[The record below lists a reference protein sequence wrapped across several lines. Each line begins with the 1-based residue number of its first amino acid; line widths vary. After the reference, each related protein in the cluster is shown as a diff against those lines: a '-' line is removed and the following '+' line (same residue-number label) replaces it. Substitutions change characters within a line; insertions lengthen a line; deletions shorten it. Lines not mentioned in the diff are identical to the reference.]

1 MSWVSNGSQQ
11 PASRKMADIILSVTG
26 TLLMTNSHTIM
37 IVDDHPLMR
46 RGIRQLLEL
55 DSSFTVVAEA
65 NSGSDAIVKAAQYQ
79 PDVILLDLNMKGMT
93 GLDTLKALR
102 NEGIDARVIIL
113 TVSDA
118 RSDVYAMIDAG
129 ADGYLLKDS
138 EPEILLDNIR
148 HAAKG
153 EKVFS
158 NEVVIYLSSR
168 HEQVNPFAE
177 LTERELDVLQEVAR
191 GMSNKQVAFELH
203 ISEET
208 VKVHIR
214 NLLRKLNVR
223 SRVAATIMF
232 LENKKY

>member
-1 MSWVSNGSQQ
+1 
-11 PASRKMADIILSVTG
+11 
-26 TLLMTNSHTIM
+26 MTQNHTIM

-46 RGIRQLLEL
+46 RGIKQLLEL
-55 DSSFTVVAEA
+55 DSNFNVIAEA
-65 NSGSDAIVKAAQYQ
+65 NCGSDAITKAAACQ
-79 PDVILLDLNMKGMT
+79 PDVILLDLNMKGMS

-102 NEGIDARVIIL
+102 NEGIDARIIVL

-138 EPEILLDNIR
+138 EPEILLENIR
-148 HAAKG
+148 LAAKG

-158 NEVVIYLSSR
+158 DEVTQYLSSR
-168 HEQVNPFAE
+168 HEQVNPFSE

-223 SRVAATIMF
+223 SRVAATILF

>member
-1 MSWVSNGSQQ
+1 
-11 PASRKMADIILSVTG
+11 
-26 TLLMTNSHTIM
+26 MTKSHTIL

-46 RGIRQLLEL
+46 RGIKQLLGL
-55 DSSFTVVAEA
+55 DSRFDVVAEA
-65 NSGSDAIVKAAQYQ
+65 NNGSDAITEAAKFQ
-79 PDVILLDLNMKGMT
+79 PDVILLDLNMKGMS

-102 NEGIDARVIIL
+102 HNGSDARIIIL
-113 TVSDA
+113 TVPDA

-129 ADGYLLKDS
+129 ADGYLLKDC
-138 EPEILLDNIR
+138 EPEILLENIR
-148 HAAKG
+148 QAARG
-153 EKVFS
+153 ENVFS
-158 NEVVIYLSSR
+158 DEVIQYLSSR
-168 HEQVNPFAE
+168 HEQVNPFSE

-223 SRVAATIMF
+223 SRVAATIMY

>member
-1 MSWVSNGSQQ
+1 
-11 PASRKMADIILSVTG
+11 
-26 TLLMTNSHTIM
+26 MTNSYTIM

-46 RGIRQLLEL
+46 RGIRQLLEM
-55 DSSFTVVAEA
+55 DHSFDVVAEA
-65 NSGSDAIVKAAQYQ
+65 NCGNEAITEAAKCQ
-79 PDVILLDLNMKGMT
+79 PDVILLDLNMKGMS

-102 NEGIDARVIIL
+102 HDGIDARIIVL

-138 EPEILLDNIR
+138 EPEILLENIR
-148 HAAKG
+148 RAAHG
-153 EKVFS
+153 ENVFS
-158 NEVVIYLSSR
+158 NEVAQYLSSR
-168 HEQVNPFAE
+168 HEEINPFAE

>member
-1 MSWVSNGSQQ
+1 
-11 PASRKMADIILSVTG
+11 
-26 TLLMTNSHTIM
+26 MTQNHTIM

-46 RGIRQLLEL
+46 RGIKQLLEL
-55 DSSFTVVAEA
+55 DSNFNVIAEA
-65 NSGSDAIVKAAQYQ
+65 NCGSDAITEAAACQ
-79 PDVILLDLNMKGMT
+79 PDVILLDLNMKGMS

-102 NEGIDARVIIL
+102 HEGIDARIIVL

-118 RSDVYAMIDAG
+118 RSDVYAVIDAG

-138 EPEILLDNIR
+138 EPEILLENIR
-148 HAAKG
+148 LAAKG
-153 EKVFS
+153 EQVFS
-158 NEVVIYLSSR
+158 DEVVQYLSSR
-168 HEQVNPFAE
+168 HEQINPFSE

-223 SRVAATIMF
+223 SRVAATILF

>member
-1 MSWVSNGSQQ
+1 MENPTSTTAGFRV
-11 PASRKMADIILSVTG
+11 
-26 TLLMTNSHTIM
+26 M

-55 DSSFTVVAEA
+55 DPLFDVAAEA
-65 NSGSDAIVKAAQYQ
+65 SSGSEAIALAERIQ
-79 PDVILLDLNMKGMT
+79 PDLILLDLNMKGLS

-102 NEGIDARVIIL
+102 NEGVDARIIIL

-118 RSDVYAMIDAG
+118 RSDVYALVDAG

-138 EPEILLDNIR
+138 EPETLLAQI
-148 HAAKG
+148 HQAAEG
-153 EKVFS
+153 HNVFS
-158 NEVVIYLSSR
+158 EAVLNYLGTRS
-168 HEQVNPFAE
+168 EIADPLAD

-191 GMSNKQVAFELH
+191 GMTNKQIAAQLH

-223 SRVAATIMF
+223 SRVAATVLY
-232 LENKKY
+232 LEYKNQ

>member
-1 MSWVSNGSQQ
+1 
-11 PASRKMADIILSVTG
+11 
-26 TLLMTNSHTIM
+26 MTKSHTIM

-55 DSSFTVVAEA
+55 DSNFDVVTEA
-65 NSGSDAIVKAAQYQ
+65 NCGSDAIVEAARYQ
-79 PDVILLDLNMKGMT
+79 PDVILLDLNMKGMS

-102 NEGIDARVIIL
+102 NEGIDARIIIL

-118 RSDVYAMIDAG
+118 RNDVYAMIDAG

-138 EPEILLDNIR
+138 EPEILLENIR
-148 HAAKG
+148 QAAQG

-158 NEVVIYLSSR
+158 DEVAQYLSSR
-168 HEQVNPFAE
+168 HEQVNPFSE

>member
-1 MSWVSNGSQQ
+1 
-11 PASRKMADIILSVTG
+11 
-26 TLLMTNSHTIM
+26 MTNSHTIM

>member
-1 MSWVSNGSQQ
+1 
-11 PASRKMADIILSVTG
+11 
-26 TLLMTNSHTIM
+26 MTKSHTIM

-46 RGIRQLLEL
+46 RGIKQLLEL
-55 DSSFTVVAEA
+55 DSIFDVVAEA
-65 NSGSDAIVKAAQYQ
+65 NNGSEAIVEAVKHQ
-79 PDVILLDLNMKGMT
+79 PDVILLDLNMKGMS
-93 GLDTLKALR
+93 GLETLKTLR
-102 NEGIDARVIIL
+102 NEGIDARIIVL

-118 RSDVYAMIDAG
+118 RSDVYAVIDAG

-138 EPEILLDNIR
+138 EPEILLENIR
-148 HAAKG
+148 QAAAG
-153 EKVFS
+153 ENVFS
-158 NEVVIYLSSR
+158 NEVAQYLSSR
-168 HEQVNPFAE
+168 HEQVNPFSE

-223 SRVAATIMF
+223 SRVAATIMYI
-232 LENKKY
+232 ENKKY

>member
-1 MSWVSNGSQQ
+1 
-11 PASRKMADIILSVTG
+11 
-26 TLLMTNSHTIM
+26 MTKSHTIM

-46 RGIRQLLEL
+46 RGIRQLLEM
-55 DSSFTVVAEA
+55 DHSFDVVAEA
-65 NSGSDAIVKAAQYQ
+65 NCGSEAITEAAKCQ
-79 PDVILLDLNMKGMT
+79 PDVILLDLNMKGMS

-102 NEGIDARVIIL
+102 HDGIDARIIVL

-138 EPEILLDNIR
+138 EPEVLLENIR
-148 HAAKG
+148 QAARG
-153 EKVFS
+153 ENVFS
-158 NEVVIYLSSR
+158 NEVAQYLSSR
-168 HEQVNPFAE
+168 HEEINPFSE

-223 SRVAATIMF
+223 SRVAATILF

>member
-1 MSWVSNGSQQ
+1 
-11 PASRKMADIILSVTG
+11 
-26 TLLMTNSHTIM
+26 MTQNHTIM

-46 RGIRQLLEL
+46 RGIKQLLEL
-55 DSSFTVVAEA
+55 DSNFNVIAEA
-65 NSGSDAIVKAAQYQ
+65 NCGSDAITEAATCQ
-79 PDVILLDLNMKGMT
+79 PDVILLDLNMKGMS
-93 GLDTLKALR
+93 GLETLKALR
-102 NEGIDARVIIL
+102 HEGIDARIIVL

-138 EPEILLDNIR
+138 EPEILLENIR
-148 HAAKG
+148 LAAKG
-153 EKVFS
+153 EPVFS
-158 NEVVIYLSSR
+158 DEVAQYLSSR
-168 HEQVNPFAE
+168 HEQVNPFSE

-223 SRVAATIMF
+223 SRVAATILF

>member
-1 MSWVSNGSQQ
+1 
-11 PASRKMADIILSVTG
+11 
-26 TLLMTNSHTIM
+26 MTKIHTIM

-55 DSSFTVVAEA
+55 EATFSVVAEA
-65 NSGSDAIVKAAQYQ
+65 NSGKEAVALASHTL

-102 NEGIDARVIIL
+102 HEGIAARIIVL

-138 EPEILLDNIR
+138 EPEVLLE
-148 HAAKG
+148 HLCLAAQG
-153 EKVFS
+153 ESVFS
-158 NEVVIYLSSR
+158 NEVTDYLASR
-168 HEQVNPFAE
+168 HEQINPFAE

-223 SRVAATIMF
+223 SRVAATILY
-232 LENKKY
+232 LENKRH

>member
-1 MSWVSNGSQQ
+1 
-11 PASRKMADIILSVTG
+11 
-26 TLLMTNSHTIM
+26 MTKSHTIM

-55 DSSFTVVAEA
+55 DSNFNVIAEA
-65 NSGSDAIVKAAQYQ
+65 NCGSDAIIEATKCQ
-79 PDVILLDLNMKGMT
+79 PDVILLDLNMKGMS

-102 NEGIDARVIIL
+102 NEGVDSRIIIL

-118 RSDVYAMIDAG
+118 RNDVYAMIDAG

-138 EPEILLDNIR
+138 EPEILLENIR
-148 HAAKG
+148 QAAQG

-158 NEVVIYLSSR
+158 DEVALYLSSR
-168 HEQVNPFAE
+168 HEQVNPFGE